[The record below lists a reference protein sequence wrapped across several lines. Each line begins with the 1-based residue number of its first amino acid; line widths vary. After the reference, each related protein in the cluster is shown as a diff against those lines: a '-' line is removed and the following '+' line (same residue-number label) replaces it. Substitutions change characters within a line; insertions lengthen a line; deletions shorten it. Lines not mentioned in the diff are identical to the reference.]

1 MPQHKHL
8 FARGLLALGILSA
21 VCLTASVTPTATAQ
35 APAAAT
41 ASLPAGVERVTSV
54 EGITEYRLANGLQEC

>member
-1 MPQHKHL
+1 MPQHKNL

-21 VCLTASVTPTATAQ
+21 VCLTASVTSTATAQ